1 VGPGVL
7 VAFAL
12 AGVVLLAGVPSLLAG
27 NSKTLLSLELPV
39 MSSTH
44 WRGRSRYSARLTT
57 ANGFQI
63 LTQTSRSVP
72 NGLDFASSSSSGGFN
87 RTAINSAPEI
97 TASTRPGRAGRRLL
111 LDGSRSASTTA
122 ASELEV
128 DEGRDSARPESI
140 DQDEPS
146 CQRSGLRR
154 WRQP

>member
-44 WRGRSRYSARLTT
+44 WRGRSRYSARLTA
-57 ANGFQI
+57 ANGFQM

-72 NGLDFASSSSSGGFN
+72 NGLDFASSSSSRAFN
-87 RTAINSAPEI
+87 RKATQD
-97 TASTRPGRAGRRLL
+97 RPGAN
-111 LDGSRSASTTA
+111 A
-122 ASELEV
+122 
-128 DEGRDSARPESI
+128 RD
-140 DQDEPS
+140 
-146 CQRSGLRR
+146 
-154 WRQP
+154 